1 MKPILGTMTFGEQV
15 DQPTSGQMLNLF
27 SESGGEEIDTANVY
41 CDGRTETFLGELLA
55 DQKKPYIASKVH
67 PWTDQGLQPDQIHH
81 QFEQT
86 LDRLKVEKID
96 LLYLHAPDLDTPI
109 TETLN
114 ACFELYEKDKFKE
127 FGLSN
132 YSSWQVAEIT
142 ELCRQRNWMQP
153 TVYQGMYNALTRDVE
168 RELMPCLRNYDIRF
182 YAYNPLA
189 GGLLTG
195 KYQSLD
201 DLPNDG
207 RFGLHES
214 YQQRYWKQ
222 DYFEVLQDLQLACR
236 ETGVKPAQ
244 AAMSW
249 LLNHSMLDAER
260 GDGIIIG
267 ASRIEQLTEN
277 LKSFQQSP
285 LDKSITEIMDRGW
298 ELTKPNCTKY
308 FRP

>member
-15 DQPTSGQMLNLF
+15 DQPTSGDMLNLF
-27 SESGGEEIDTANVY
+27 AESGGEEVDTANVY
-41 CDGRTETFLGELLA
+41 CEGRTETFLGELLTG
-55 DQKKPYIASKVH
+55 KNKPYIASKVH
-67 PWTDQGLQPDQIHH
+67 PWNDHGLQPDQVHQ

-86 LDRLKVEKID
+86 LQRLKVERID
-96 LLYLHAPDLDTPI
+96 LLYLHAPDLNTPI
-109 TETLN
+109 TETLK
-114 ACFELYEKDKFKE
+114 ACFELYQAGKFTE

-132 YSSWQVAEIT
+132 YASWQVAEIT

-168 RELMPCLRNYDIRF
+168 RELIPCLRNYEFRF
-182 YAYNPLA
+182 NAYNPLA

-201 DLPNDG
+201 DLPDDG
-207 RFGLHES
+207 RFGLHEA

-222 DYFEVLQDLQLACR
+222 DYFEVLQDLRSACR
-236 ETGVKPAQ
+236 ESGIKPAQ

-249 LLNHSMLDAER
+249 LLNHSMLEAAR

-267 ASRIEQLTEN
+267 ASRTEQLTEN
-277 LKSFQQSP
+277 LKSFQQPS
-285 LDKSITEIMDRGW
+285 LDESITEIMDRGW
-298 ELTKPNCTKY
+298 ELIKPNCAKY

>member
-15 DQPTSGQMLNLF
+15 DQDTTATMLEMF
-27 SESGGEEIDTANVY
+27 SHDGGEEIDTANVY
-41 CDGRTETFLGELLA
+41 CEGRTETFLGNILNP
-55 DQKKPYIASKVH
+55 QIRPFIASKVH
-67 PWTDQGLQPDQIHH
+67 PWNDEGLQPKQIKS
-81 QFEQT
+81 QLQQT
-86 LDRLKVEKID
+86 LQRLGVDQID

-109 TETLN
+109 QDTLE
-114 ACFELYEKDKFKE
+114 ACFEMFEEGKFRE

-132 YSSWQVAEIT
+132 YAAWQVAEIA
-142 ELCRQRNWMQP
+142 ELCRQRDWMQP

-168 RELMPCLRNYDIRF
+168 RELFPCLRNYGLRF

-195 KYQSLD
+195 KYQSLEA
-201 DLPNDG
+201 LPDDG

-214 YQQRYWKQ
+214 YQQRYWKK
-222 DYFEVLQDLQLACR
+222 DYFDVLQELQSACLVS
-236 ETGVKPAQ
+236 GIKPAQ

-249 LLNHSMLDAER
+249 LLNHSLLDATH

-277 LKSFQQSP
+277 MASFQQPP
-285 LDKSITEIMDRGW
+285 LDDLIVQIMDRGW
-298 ELTKPNCTKY
+298 DLIKPDCAKY